1 MIALPSVAP
10 YASFVAA
17 HSKIPRPD
25 AARLVRQIRA
35 LFPTSSKSFTWTD
48 LKPMGIAGL
57 DGLAGFHLKEKR
69 PVTWAGANKVED
81 ELNHLVAM
89 FMSNNFALI
98 YMSDGDLK
106 SEIHDAL
113 FSEGLSEWEP
123 VDERVLVNA
132 YITGSALR
140 TLWLGGTHKNV
151 SIRPNSKVMSGKD
164 LADAIDPFGDSTF
177 LAGAVRSSK
186 AGVSLKRSGIWFGP
200 TKQWDDI
207 CAVALSVLAE
217 LAANQ
222 ANIATLSASVHAGL
236 AQAVG
241 DFSEVK
247 AAYEIEW
254 VDPETING
262 KTRAKKLELL
272 RARYSIE
279 LGTAAVPDKDVSVRL
294 VDMVGGTTTDV
305 VLEPTMTSSK
315 VVQFNV
321 LGKAPPN
328 SQHCLDSIQ
337 NDPGFIRIYYE
348 SLHTVTDATLS
359 FAAVQDREFPLE
371 YCNFGLETECDV
383 SQEKPEGKAL
393 DLSKIFTTTD
403 VSLFKWVFQKG
414 LPQMGLE
421 QPSAGKCWLYCDDG
435 AGEVADFIHVM
446 LPPCGARTI
455 PKVTLIHVKG
465 ANNSSPGRRISAGA
479 YEVVT
484 AQAMKNLRRMIAN
497 QMLND
502 IKQTVAK
509 QGDERTWDEPWRMGL
524 VSAPG
529 IGKAL
534 MNALTGI
541 TAQCE
546 YEVIILQ
553 PHVLKSKYETAT
565 GPSNVVTAVQLR
577 SLLFG
582 AKAMTQAAGAK
593 LRVICDDR

>member
-1 MIALPSVAP
+1 MIALSGVAP
-10 YASFVAA
+10 NASFVAA
-17 HSKIPRPD
+17 HSKVLRPD
-25 AARLVRQIRA
+25 AARLVRQLRA
-35 LFPTSSKSFTWTD
+35 LFPTSSKSFAWTD
-48 LKPMGIAGL
+48 LKPLGIAGL

-69 PVTWAGANKVED
+69 QVTWAGANKIED

-89 FMSNNFALI
+89 FMSNDFALI

-113 FSEGLSEWEP
+113 FSDGFSEWEP

-200 TKQWDDI
+200 TKRWEDI
-207 CAVALSVLAE
+207 CTAALSVLAE

-222 ANIATLSASVHAGL
+222 ANIATLSASVHDGL

-254 VDPETING
+254 VDPETISG
-262 KTRAKKLELL
+262 KARAKKLELL
-272 RARYSIE
+272 RARYGIE

-294 VDMVGGTTTDV
+294 IDLVDGTAADV
-305 VLEPTMTSSK
+305 VLEPTLTASK

-321 LGKAPPN
+321 VGKA
-328 SQHCLDSIQ
+328 SAAIQHCLDAIQ
-337 NDPGFIRIYYE
+337 NDPGFIRVYYE
-348 SLHTVTDATLS
+348 SRHTVTDATVSL
-359 FAAVQDREFPLE
+359 AAVQDREFPLE
-371 YCNFGLETECDV
+371 YCNFGLDTECDV
-383 SQEKPEGKAL
+383 SKEKPDGKAL
-393 DLSKIFTTTD
+393 DVSKIFTD
-403 VSLFKWVFQKG
+403 ADISLFKWVFQKG
-414 LPQMGLE
+414 LPQLGLE
-421 QPSAGKCWLYCDDG
+421 QPSPGNCWLYCDDG
-435 AGEVADFIHVM
+435 AGEVADFIHVV
-446 LPPCGARTI
+446 LPPYGGRAA
-455 PKVTLIHVKG
+455 PKITLIHVKG

-497 QMLND
+497 QMHSD
-502 IKQTVAK
+502 IKETVAK
-509 QGDERTWDEPWRMGL
+509 HGDERTWHEPWTVGL

-529 IGKAL
+529 TGKAL

-541 TAQCE
+541 AAQCE
-546 YEVIILQ
+546 YEVIVLQ